1 MNKTIKKYNWFWV
14 LMVISACSVNNLSSN
29 QNTLYQSLGGE
40 QGIKDIVD
48 SLVIKI
54 SKDKQIFP
62 YFAKASVSHFK
73 QGLEMHFCAISNGPC
88 EYTGDSMVDIHTGMN
103 INEADF
109 NRLVELLVEVMEESG
124 VKYTTQNKLL
134 AELAPMRAEI
144 IKI

>member
-1 MNKTIKKYNWFWV
+1 MLLT
-14 LMVISACSVNNLSSN
+14 ACSTNSLTTNQSS
-29 QNTLYQSLGGE
+29 LYQTLGSE
-40 QGIKDIVD
+40 QGIKQIVD
-48 SLVIKI
+48 NLVIKI
-54 SKDKQIFP
+54 SKDKQVFP